1 MGLAGSRCYS
11 PGWIDGANAPVF
23 GDIFYM
29 ERRCLNQVNIGTM
42 GLFKPGELLSLL
54 KSVFVK
60 HRIIIFAVDLLSKHL
75 IKYRYG
81 ITFRKWQH

>member
-1 MGLAGSRCYS
+1 M
-11 PGWIDGANAPVF
+11 F

-54 KSVFVK
+54 KSVFVR
-60 HRIIIFAVDLLSKHL
+60 HRFIIFAVDLLSKHL
-75 IKYRYG
+75 IQYQYG
-81 ITFRKWQH
+81 IITWKWQH